1 MLSFW
6 IADPAVLAFIT
17 RDERL
22 AAMPAPVPQ
31 PQGQETREHVV
42 PGEAVAVP
50 PRGEDEAAGKPGSDG
65 KEERQLPG

>member
-42 PGEAVAVP
+42 PGETVAVP
-50 PRGEDEAAGKPGSDG
+50 VLGEDEAGADPGCG
-65 KEERQLPG
+65 GGEEGPLPD